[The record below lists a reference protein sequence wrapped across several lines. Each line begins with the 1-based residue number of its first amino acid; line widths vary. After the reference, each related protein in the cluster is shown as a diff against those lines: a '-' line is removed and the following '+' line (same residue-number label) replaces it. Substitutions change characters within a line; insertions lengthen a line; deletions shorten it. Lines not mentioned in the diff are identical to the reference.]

1 MYNLEKYFLQCSSN
15 THCDVF
21 LMSQAQ
27 KTQKPPQKPAPA
39 LATAVPMLKDPLV
52 KKAELKPKPETTGS
66 FQAFKRTEVKVSV
79 HTSRNNRSGLSN
91 SRAHNYQF
99 VTSKSSYK
107 EIIKGIHID

>member
-1 MYNLEKYFLQCSSN
+1 MVF
-15 THCDVF
+15 F

-27 KTQKPPQKPAPA
+27 KTQKPPQKPAPT

-79 HTSRNNRSGLSN
+79 FTH
-91 SRAHNYQF
+91 Q
-99 VTSKSSYK
+99 
-107 EIIKGIHID
+107 